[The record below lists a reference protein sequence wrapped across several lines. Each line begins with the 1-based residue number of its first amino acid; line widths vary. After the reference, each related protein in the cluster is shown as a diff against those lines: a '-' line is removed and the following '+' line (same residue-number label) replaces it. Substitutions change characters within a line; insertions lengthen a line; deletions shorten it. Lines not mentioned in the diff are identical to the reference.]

1 MNAIQEIN
9 ALVKMAWGS
18 SADKPKGPTLGKP
31 EWRSLPPAITN
42 IADEVGTDTK
52 NVQVPAF
59 SYDDTDSAIAY
70 DILRSPEVGELFSKR
85 KGEYFL
91 DWGPARD
98 AVEAVS
104 PEFAKEM
111 FSWKSLRNLA
121 RIKETF
127 SKMDPAAAAASMDQ
141 VLSWADANPNHKK
154 ILVGAVKS
162 RNEQAAKVYPNKKYP
177 DLKFPTWA
185 ERRAARMQANGG
197 RPQTPATAAPAVAP
211 ATVPSTAAS
220 PKTGQ

>member
-9 ALVKMAWGS
+9 ALVKMAWWS
-18 SADKPKGPTLGKP
+18 STDKPKGPTLGKP
-31 EWRSLPPAITN
+31 EWKSLPPAVTN
-42 IADEVGTDTK
+42 IADAVGTDTK
-52 NVQVPAF
+52 NVQVPSF

-70 DILRSPEVGELFSKR
+70 DILRSPEAGELFSKR
-85 KGEYFL
+85 KGEYVL

-162 RNEQAAKVYPNKKYP
+162 RNEQAAKAYPNKNYP
-177 DLKFPTWA
+177 NLKFPTWA
-185 ERRAARMQANGG
+185 ERRAARIQANSG
-197 RPQTPATAAPAVAP
+197 RPQAP
-211 ATVPSTAAS
+211 ATVAPAAA
-220 PKTGQ
+220 PATTF